1 MIDQDS
7 VLRIAPGVRLH
18 VLDDR
23 NGFVESPR
31 GVHRLEGTGLR
42 LLAEQVLPRL
52 AAPARAA
59 DIAVALRTAL
69 PRPRAL
75 ELLEGLREQGIVEYA
90 PPEPR
95 HTTRRRVGVLG
106 PAALTRDLLAVLRR
120 TPRAEP
126 YDLGEPGE
134 PTAALRHAAD
144 AGLVVVATASLFDA
158 RAGAVNELCV
168 RQGLPCLFYGLMHG
182 GAAFAGPLWTPDRP
196 VACYE
201 CLRTR
206 IFANSVHG
214 PVWRAY
220 TSSLAESGAPAVQQQ
235 APPWTAARLA
245 AALGRRVADL
255 LARPGHDPG
264 DPGDPGDPDVPDDP
278 GGELLWLDQEGDETR
293 RFVLPVPTCRV
304 CGSRQRAAAADP
316 ETTAPGTAGPEA
328 VLTLAVD
335 DRVGAVHTVNVRR
348 AESGPQIYLAGS
360 TSPDHSLIRPNLGV
374 VRNGGAGF
382 TKQEALHAA
391 IGESLERYA
400 AGLFRSA
407 ELRTASW
414 TELTRSGG
422 TAVAPGTFGLFSA
435 EQYASPGFPFAP
447 FTEDTPVRW
456 VRATRL
462 PDGAACWV
470 PASQVF
476 LHYRRAREETPIAPS
491 ISTGLAA
498 GPTTADAVLGGL
510 CEIVERDALAVSWLH
525 RLPPRPVPEEVI
537 AASPRVRY
545 HLTKAT
551 SWRVRFYDLSLD
563 LTPPVVVAV
572 MDYRGGAEPVL
583 SFGSACR
590 MAPVHA
596 LEKAFLEAAQGLTY
610 VRRLVK
616 EYEGF
621 EAAPDFAN
629 VDEFNKHAILYTRH
643 PELRRRAGYLVHP
656 DAPPA
661 CDRPARLLTGAAEAT
676 DTAEDG
682 AASVDFITEE
692 LAAAGFR
699 TYVVDLTT
707 PDTRRAGVRVVRV
720 LVPGLQHLSGAHR
733 FRMLGNPRLRDVVR
747 TLGHHS
753 APDNPYPHPLP

>member
-7 VLRIAPGVRLH
+7 VLRAAPGMRLH

-31 GVHRLEGTGLR
+31 GVHRLQGTGLR

-52 AAPARAA
+52 GSPARAD
-59 DIAVALRTAL
+59 DIVVALEATL

-75 ELLEGLREQGIVEYA
+75 ELLESLRSQGIIECA
-90 PPEPR
+90 PQEPHGAQEPQR
-95 HTTRRRVGVLG
+95 TARQHIAVLG
-106 PAALTRDLLAVLRR
+106 PAALTHDLVAVLRR
-120 TPRAEP
+120 TPRTEVH
-126 YDLGEPGE
+126 DLGEPAE
-134 PTAALRHAAD
+134 PTAGLLLGTAAS
-144 AGLVVVATASLFDA
+144 LVVAATASLFDA
-158 RAGAVNELCV
+158 RAGTVNELCV
-168 RQGLPCLFYGLMHG
+168 QQGLDCLFYGLMHG
-182 GAAFAGPLWTPDRP
+182 GTAFAGPLWTPDRT

-214 PVWRAY
+214 PVWRSY
-220 TSSLAESGAPAVQQQ
+220 TASLAESGAPAVQQQ
-235 APPWTAARLA
+235 VPPWRAARLA
-245 AALGRRVADL
+245 AAVGRRAAD
-255 LARPGHDPG
+255 RPGRPGG
-264 DPGDPGDPDVPDDP
+264 DPGGD
-278 GGELLWLDQEGDETR
+278 LFWLDEDGGETR
-293 RFVLPVPTCRV
+293 RVLLPVPTCRV
-304 CGSRQRAAAADP
+304 CGDRQRSA
-316 ETTAPGTAGPEA
+316 APGPEEAAPPAELTA
-328 VLTLAVD
+328 AVD
-335 DRVGAVHTVNVRR
+335 DRVGVVHAVNLRR

-382 TKQEALHAA
+382 TKKEALHAA

-414 TELTRSGG
+414 AELTRSGE
-422 TAVAPGTFGLFSA
+422 TAVAPQAFGLFSA

-447 FTEDTPVRW
+447 FTEDTTVRW
-456 VRATRL
+456 VRATRR
-462 PDGAACWV
+462 PDGEPCWV

-476 LHYRRAREETPIAPS
+476 LYYRRSKEETPIAPS

-498 GPTTADAVLGGL
+498 GPTVADAVLGGL
-510 CEIVERDALAVSWLH
+510 CEIIERDALAVSWLH
-525 RLPPRPVPEEVI
+525 RLPPRPVPEDVI
-537 AASPRVRY
+537 AASPRVSY
-545 HLTKAT
+545 HLTKAE

-563 LTPPVVVAV
+563 LAPPVVVAV
-572 MDYRGGAEPVL
+572 MDGRGGAEPVL
-583 SFGSACR
+583 SFGAACR
-590 MAPVHA
+590 TSLVPAV
-596 LEKAFLEAAQGLTY
+596 EKAFLEAAQGLTY

-621 EAAPDFAN
+621 EAAPDFGN

-643 PELRRRAGYLVHP
+643 PALRRRAGYLVHP
-656 DAPPA
+656 DTPPA
-661 CDRPARLLTGAAEAT
+661 CDRPARLQAGTGAASA
-676 DTAEDG
+676 DAVV
-682 AASVDFITEE
+682 AE
-692 LAAAGFR
+692 LAAAGLR

-720 LVPGLQHLSGAHR
+720 LVPGMQHLSGAHR
-733 FRMLGNPRLRDVVR
+733 FRMLGNPRLHDVVR
-747 TLGHHS
+747 TLGADS